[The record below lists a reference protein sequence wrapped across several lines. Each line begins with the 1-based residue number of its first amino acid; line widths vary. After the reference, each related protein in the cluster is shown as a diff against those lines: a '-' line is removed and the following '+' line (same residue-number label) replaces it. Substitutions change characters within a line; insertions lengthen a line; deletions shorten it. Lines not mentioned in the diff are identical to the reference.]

1 VTDDELL
8 DAFASNTLPAF
19 PHEEHLHVVF
29 VKSGRAGETET
40 LTFMRDGIIAM
51 ATAKGAPQNYHE
63 TRTVAWMKLVIAARE
78 GFGDTFDGF
87 LAANPRLLRRDLLSD
102 YYSDAVLNSDEARA
116 GWVKPDLR
124 ELPAAS

>member
-29 VKSGRAGETET
+29 VKSGRAGEAET

-63 TRTVAWMKLVIAARE
+63 TRTVAWMKLVTAARE
-78 GFGDTFDGF
+78 DFEGTFDEF
-87 LAANPRLLRRDLLSD
+87 LAANPQLVRRDLLSD
-102 YYSDAVLNSDEARA
+102 YYSDVLLNSEEARA
-116 GWVKPDLR
+116 GWVEPDLR
-124 ELPAAS
+124 ELPTAS

>member
-29 VKSGRAGETET
+29 VKSGRADEAET

-51 ATAKGAPQNYHE
+51 ATAKGAPQKYHE
-63 TRTVAWMKLVIAARE
+63 TRTAAWMKLVIAARE
-78 GFGDTFDGF
+78 DFDGGFDAF
-87 LAANPRLLRRDLLSD
+87 LAANPQLVRRDLLSD
-102 YYSDAVLNSDEARA
+102 YYSDTLLNSDEART
-116 GWVKPDLR
+116 GWVEPDLR
-124 ELPAAS
+124 ALPAAS